1 MMMFK
6 KFKNIVSHPSLLG
19 LYFMDHWY
27 TVVGWWFLFFCITC
41 VFLSIVDLTKP
52 RLDSNVARRI
62 SDALA
67 YNHVIDDAKY
77 ENNTL
82 TGSYK
87 VIETEYCIISFND
100 NAFMNNHVSSG
111 LIVVFGK
118 ENANVFFST
127 FHLGRLNYSDL
138 KIKDFNIKDI
148 KSGNIEMRIAFESFI
163 EKGLSSGEAN
173 YRAICFFND
182 LFGIIMYYLLTLVV
196 CYFLAWIINPM
207 VERRFRIKLIGYSS
221 LIYYLFIWCKLSFS
235 MDALLYIGIFFS
247 LVYTVF
253 TFTHIR
259 LVRVG
264 RRKK

>member
-1 MMMFK
+1 
-6 KFKNIVSHPSLLG
+6 
-19 LYFMDHWY
+19 
-27 TVVGWWFLFFCITC
+27 
-41 VFLSIVDLTKP
+41 
-52 RLDSNVARRI
+52 
-62 SDALA
+62 
-67 YNHVIDDAKY
+67 
-77 ENNTL
+77 
-82 TGSYK
+82 
-87 VIETEYCIISFND
+87 
-100 NAFMNNHVSSG
+100 MNKHVSSG
-111 LIVVFGK
+111 LIVDFGK

-127 FHLGRLNYSDL
+127 FQLGRLNYSDL

-148 KSGNIEMRIAFESFI
+148 KSGNIQMRIAFESFI

-196 CYFLAWIINPM
+196 CYFVAWIINPM

-235 MDALLYIGIFFS
+235 MNALLCIGIFFS